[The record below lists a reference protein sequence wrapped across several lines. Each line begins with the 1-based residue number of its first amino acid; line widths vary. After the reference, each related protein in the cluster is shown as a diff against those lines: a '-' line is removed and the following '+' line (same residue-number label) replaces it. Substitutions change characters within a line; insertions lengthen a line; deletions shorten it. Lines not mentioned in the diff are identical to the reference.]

1 MSGGK
6 ANQQFKELKD
16 ILEETN
22 QRILGLELKTTN
34 NHNEL
39 IERISKVEDTA
50 RKALDIGLQNAN
62 DIKKMDE
69 KQDRMLEEIST
80 TLKAEV
86 KEELLLEI
94 TKLQAQMKATLIELE
109 DLQNRTMRSKLIFK
123 NIPGI

>member
-22 QRILGLELKTTN
+22 QRILGLELKITN

-94 TKLQAQMKATLIELE
+94 TKLQSQMKATLIGLE
-109 DLQNRTMRSKLIFK
+109 DL
-123 NIPGI
+123 

>member
-22 QRILGLELKTTN
+22 QRILGLELKITN

-62 DIKKMDE
+62 DIKKIDE
-69 KQDRMLEEIST
+69 QQDRMREEVST

-94 TKLQAQMKATLIELE
+94 TKLQSQMKATLIELE
-109 DLQNRTMRSKLIFK
+109 DL
-123 NIPGI
+123 

>member
-34 NHNEL
+34 NHNKL
-39 IERISKVEDTA
+39 IERISKVEDPA

-62 DIKKMDE
+62 DI
-69 KQDRMLEEIST
+69 
-80 TLKAEV
+80 
-86 KEELLLEI
+86 
-94 TKLQAQMKATLIELE
+94 
-109 DLQNRTMRSKLIFK
+109 
-123 NIPGI
+123 

>member
-22 QRILGLELKTTN
+22 QRILGLELKITN
-34 NHNEL
+34 NHNEV

-94 TKLQAQMKATLIELE
+94 TKLQSQMKATLIELE
-109 DLQNRTMRSKLIFK
+109 DL
-123 NIPGI
+123 

>member
-22 QRILGLELKTTN
+22 QKILGLELEITN

-39 IERISKVEDTA
+39 IERISKVKDTA

-62 DIKKMDE
+62 DIKK
-69 KQDRMLEEIST
+69 IH
-80 TLKAEV
+80 
-86 KEELLLEI
+86 
-94 TKLQAQMKATLIELE
+94 
-109 DLQNRTMRSKLIFK
+109 
-123 NIPGI
+123 

>member
-22 QRILGLELKTTN
+22 QRILGLELKITN

-39 IERISKVEDTA
+39 IERMSKVEDTA

-94 TKLQAQMKATLIELE
+94 TKLQSQMKATLIELE
-109 DLQNRTMRSKLIFK
+109 DL
-123 NIPGI
+123 

>member
-22 QRILGLELKTTN
+22 QRILGLELKITN
-34 NHNEL
+34 NHNEV

-50 RKALDIGLQNAN
+50 RKALNIGLQNAN
-62 DIKKMDE
+62 DTKKMDE

-94 TKLQAQMKATLIELE
+94 TKLQSQMKATLIELE
-109 DLQNRTMRSKLIFK
+109 DL
-123 NIPGI
+123 

>member
-22 QRILGLELKTTN
+22 QRILGLELKITN
-34 NHNEL
+34 NHNEV

-62 DIKKMDE
+62 DIKKIDE
-69 KQDRMLEEIST
+69 QQDRMREEVST

-94 TKLQAQMKATLIELE
+94 TKLQSQMKATLIELE
-109 DLQNRTMRSKLIFK
+109 DL
-123 NIPGI
+123 

>member
-22 QRILGLELKTTN
+22 QRILDLELKTTN

-62 DIKKMDE
+62 HI
-69 KQDRMLEEIST
+69 
-80 TLKAEV
+80 
-86 KEELLLEI
+86 
-94 TKLQAQMKATLIELE
+94 
-109 DLQNRTMRSKLIFK
+109 
-123 NIPGI
+123 

>member
-94 TKLQAQMKATLIELE
+94 TKLQSQMKATLIELE
-109 DLQNRTMRSKLIFK
+109 DL
-123 NIPGI
+123 

>member
-22 QRILGLELKTTN
+22 QRILGLELKITN
-34 NHNEL
+34 NHNEV

-62 DIKKMDE
+62 DIKKIDE
-69 KQDRMLEEIST
+69 QQDRMPEEVST

-94 TKLQAQMKATLIELE
+94 TKLQSQMKATLIELE
-109 DLQNRTMRSKLIFK
+109 DL
-123 NIPGI
+123 

>member
-22 QRILGLELKTTN
+22 QRILGLELKITN

-39 IERISKVEDTA
+39 IEQISKVEDTA

-62 DIKKMDE
+62 DIKKIDE
-69 KQDRMLEEIST
+69 QQDRMREEIST

-94 TKLQAQMKATLIELE
+94 TKLQSQMKATLIELE
-109 DLQNRTMRSKLIFK
+109 DL
-123 NIPGI
+123 